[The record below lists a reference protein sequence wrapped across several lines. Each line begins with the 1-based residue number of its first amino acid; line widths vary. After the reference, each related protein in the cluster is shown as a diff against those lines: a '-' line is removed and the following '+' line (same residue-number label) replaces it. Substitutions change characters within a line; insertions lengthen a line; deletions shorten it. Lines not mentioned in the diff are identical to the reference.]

1 MKLLEG
7 KTVLITGGSRGI
19 GKGIVKVLIEN
30 GANVAFTYASS
41 SGPALEL
48 SEKLNSNETKCIS
61 YKSDASIFSDCE
73 KLIENVMNDFGNIDA
88 LINNAGITKDNLLI
102 RMKEEDIDS
111 VIQINLLSLIKIT
124 KSVLKNMM
132 KQKFGRII
140 SISSVVGFTGNPGQV
155 NYCASKSGITGFTKS
170 LALEVASRGITVNA
184 IAPGYIT
191 SAMTDKLSDP
201 QRDSIISNIPVGRIG
216 KPSDISNAVL
226 FLAKEE
232 ASYITGNTIHVNGG
246 LAMF

>member
-1 MKLLEG
+1 MSELKN
-7 KTVLITGGSRGI
+7 KVALITGASGAI
-19 GKGIVKVLIEN
+19 GKDIASTLNKSGASVILCGTKIDVLEDIASDLSGKVEIITENVKNFEKFEKSL
-30 GANVAFTYASS
+30 
-41 SGPALEL
+41 LEK
-48 SEKLNSNETKCIS
+48 KLNVDI
-61 YKSDASIFSDCE
+61 
-73 KLIENVMNDFGNIDA
+73 LV
-88 LINNAGITKDNLLI
+88 NNAGITKDNLLI

-155 NYCASKSGITGFTKS
+155 NYCASKSGIIGFTKS

-191 SAMTDKLSDP
+191 SAMTDKISDP

-226 FLAKEE
+226 FLAREE

>member
-1 MKLLEG
+1 MSELKN
-7 KTVLITGGSRGI
+7 KVALITGASGAI
-19 GKGIVKVLIEN
+19 GKDIASTLNKSGASVILCGTKIDVLEDIASDLSGKVEIITEN
-30 GANVAFTYASS
+30 IKNFEKFEKS
-41 SGPALEL
+41 L
-48 SEKLNSNETKCIS
+48 SEKKLNVDI
-61 YKSDASIFSDCE
+61 
-73 KLIENVMNDFGNIDA
+73 

-102 RMKEEDIDS
+102 RMKAEDIDN
-111 VIQINLLSLIKIT
+111 VIDINLLSLIKIS
-124 KSVLKNMM
+124 KCVLKNMM

-155 NYCASKSGITGFTKS
+155 NYCASKSGIIGFTKS

-191 SAMTDKLSDP
+191 SAMTDKISDP

>member
-1 MKLLEG
+1 MSELKN
-7 KTVLITGGSRGI
+7 KVALITGASGAI
-19 GKGIVKVLIEN
+19 GKDIASTLNKSGASVILCGTKIDVLEDIASDLSGKVEIITEN
-30 GANVAFTYASS
+30 IKNFEKFEKS
-41 SGPALEL
+41 L
-48 SEKLNSNETKCIS
+48 SEKKLNVDI
-61 YKSDASIFSDCE
+61 
-73 KLIENVMNDFGNIDA
+73 

-102 RMKEEDIDS
+102 RMKAEDIDN
-111 VIQINLLSLIKIT
+111 VIDINLLSLIKIS
-124 KSVLKNMM
+124 KCVLKNMM

-191 SAMTDKLSDP
+191 SAMTDKISDP